1 MARGAGPSRCS
12 LRFVNRAPPVSSD
25 ALSALTLV
33 EALQRRFVDSLG
45 AAEFTSHVWLRDD
58 GRHGGGE
65 RFACAETSR
74 YNRASVNVSCVHYDD
89 EPKRPLASATAL
101 STIIHPRNPHAP
113 SLHLHASYTQLR
125 DGKGTWRLMADLNPS
140 HDDSEEKARFEANL
154 KKVAPEL
161 FEAARAQ
168 GDRYFFIPVLGRH
181 RGITHFYVEDH
192 STGDVETD
200 RTTAGRFVS
209 AVMDTWVQLIRAA
222 LVRYPNPTDAARARQ
237 LEYHTLYLF
246 QVLTLDRGTTSGL
259 LVHDQN
265 DLGVMGS
272 LPTYVDRGLLA
283 SWEPRMP
290 KPQDE
295 LLRAIV
301 AALPETQPAKVTDEV
316 RGALA
321 QIVRA
326 HYRAHPEA
334 LALQAAH

>member
-1 MARGAGPSRCS
+1 MARVAGTSRCS
-12 LRFVNRAPPVSSD
+12 LRSVNRVPPVSSD

-45 AAEFTSHVWLRDD
+45 AADFTAHVWLRDD

-65 RFACAETSR
+65 RFACAETAR
-74 YNRASVNVSCVHYDD
+74 FNRASVNVSCVHYDD
-89 EPKRPLASATAL
+89 GPQRQLASATAL

-140 HDDSEEKARFEANL
+140 NDDPEEKVLFEANL
-154 KKVAPEL
+154 KKVLPEL
-161 FEAARAQ
+161 FDVARAQ
-168 GDRYFFIPVLGRH
+168 GDRYFFIPALGRR

-192 STGDVETD
+192 STFDFETD
-200 RTTAGRFVS
+200 RATAGRFVS
-209 AVMDTWVQLIRAA
+209 SVMDTWVQLIRAA
-222 LVRYPNPTDAARARQ
+222 LVRHPAPTDAAKAKQ

-272 LPTYVDRGLLA
+272 LPSYVDRALLA
-283 SWEPRMP
+283 SWEPKLP
-290 KPQDE
+290 TPQDA
-295 LLRAIV
+295 LLRSIV
-301 AALPETQPAKVTDEV
+301 AALPDSQPAKVTDEV
-316 RGALA
+316 RVALA
-321 QIVRA
+321 QVVRA

>member
-1 MARGAGPSRCS
+1 MARGAGTSRGS
-12 LRFVNRAPPVSSD
+12 LQPVNRVPPVSSD

-45 AAEFTSHVWLRDD
+45 AAEFISHVWLRDL

-65 RFACAETSR
+65 RFACAETAR

-89 EPKRPLASATAL
+89 EPQRQLASATAL

-125 DGKGTWRLMADLNPS
+125 DGKGSWRLMADLNPS
-140 HDDSEEKARFEANL
+140 HGDPEEKEHFEVNL
-154 KKVAPEL
+154 KKVAPAL
-161 FEAARAQ
+161 FQAARAQ
-168 GDRYFFIPVLGRH
+168 GDRYFFIPALGRN

-192 STGDVETD
+192 STGDFETD
-200 RTTAGRFVS
+200 RATAGRFVS
-209 AVMDTWVQLIRAA
+209 SVMDTWVQLIRSA
-222 LVRYPNPTDAARARQ
+222 LVRHSNPTDAARAQQ
-237 LEYHTLYLF
+237 LEYHTVYLF

-272 LPTYVDRGLLA
+272 LPSYVDRGLLA
-283 SWEPRMP
+283 SWEPKMP
-290 KPQDE
+290 EPQDE

-301 AALPETQPAKVTDEV
+301 AALPDEQPSKVTDEV
-316 RGALA
+316 RVALA

>member
-1 MARGAGPSRCS
+1 MARGAGTSRCS
-12 LRFVNRAPPVSSD
+12 LRSVNRVPPVSRD
-25 ALSALTLV
+25 ALSALPLV

-45 AAEFTSHVWLRDD
+45 AAEFASHVWLRDG

-65 RFACAETSR
+65 RFACAETAR

-89 EPKRPLASATAL
+89 EPQRQVASATAL

-113 SLHLHASYTQLR
+113 SLHLHASHTQLR
-125 DGKGTWRLMADLNPS
+125 GGKGTGRLMADLNPS
-140 HDDSEEKARFEANL
+140 HGDAEEQERFEANL
-154 KKVAPEL
+154 KKVAPAL
-161 FEAARAQ
+161 FQAARAQ

-181 RGITHFYVEDH
+181 RGITHFYVEDY
-192 STGDVETD
+192 STGDFEAD

-209 AVMDTWVQLIRAA
+209 SVMDTWVQLIRSA
-222 LVRYPNPTDAARARQ
+222 LVRHPNPTDAARAKQ
-237 LEYHTLYLF
+237 LEYHTVYLF

-272 LPTYVDRGLLA
+272 LPSYVDRGLLA
-283 SWEPRMP
+283 SWVPKMP

-295 LLRAIV
+295 LLRAIG
-301 AALPETQPAKVTDEV
+301 AALAEEQPSKVTDEV
-316 RGALA
+316 RVALA

-334 LALQAAH
+334 LALQAAQ